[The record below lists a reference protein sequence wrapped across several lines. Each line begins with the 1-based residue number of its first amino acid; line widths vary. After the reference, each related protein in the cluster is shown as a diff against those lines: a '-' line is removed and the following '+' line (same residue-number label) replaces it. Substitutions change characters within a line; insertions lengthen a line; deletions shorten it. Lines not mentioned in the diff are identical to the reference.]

1 MQCVCR
7 YLYLCILHIDIIV
20 CMCNVDVTMLLLNL
34 MPVWFLN
41 IFLCLTSEFLVG
53 QQHTRQW
60 RDVGSV
66 WMSSVSV
73 RCRYMQHC
81 STGRGRCQLC
91 STCHAQSAQAAW
103 PRPSCQH
110 SKKCFQGHIIFRG
123 IFSAFPRGGIFS
135 PGDHQ
140 RLCWILLTKRAAI
153 LLSWWPWWRL
163 WWCSLVITL
172 RPLWSRSAPTVTIT
186 LSPPSPAPARGR

>member
-103 PRPSCQH
+103 PRPPVNTARNVSRVIL
-110 SKKCFQGHIIFRG
+110 S
-123 IFSAFPRGGIFS
+123 SGGYFLRS
-135 PGDHQ
+135 
-140 RLCWILLTKRAAI
+140 LAAEYF
-153 LLSWWPWWRL
+153 LQ
-163 WWCSLVITL
+163 VIT
-172 RPLWSRSAPTVTIT
+172 SGCA
-186 LSPPSPAPARGR
+186 GYC